1 MEQAILSG
9 AAVGALYVL
18 MSMGFA
24 LNLEIAD
31 IVNVAH
37 GTFVVGAMYMTL
49 ELAHAGVNL
58 PVAIVLTALAAGVVS
73 YPVYVLLIQP
83 ARSQSGHAYMLV
95 FTLLLF
101 SAMTVLFQ
109 LMFSADVQSLRM
121 HFTSVHLFG
130 GTLTVPQIAGIVLA
144 IVASLGLY
152 LAARFTMIGKLAYV
166 ASRYPLGARSI
177 GVPVNRIYASVFMLS
192 GVLAGLAGGMAITF
206 QSVQPTMGLDY
217 VIVVFLVALV
227 ARTNLIGCL
236 VLGLAYGIAQSAL
249 AYAMN
254 ASTAATLT
262 LVVFLIALLGDRI
275 LRSIQGLVRRVMVSD
290 ASKTPVGAK

>member
-31 IVNVAH
+31 IVNIAH

-49 ELAHAGVNL
+49 ELIKHGMDL
-58 PVAIVLTALAAGVVS
+58 PMAILLTALAAGVVAH
-73 YPVYVLLIQP
+73 PVYVLLIRP
-83 ARSQSGHAYMLV
+83 ARAQSGHAFMLV

-109 LMFSADVQSLRM
+109 LFFSADVQSIPR
-121 HFTSVHLFG
+121 HFKGVSILG

-144 IVASLGLY
+144 IVMSIGLY

-166 ASRYPLGARSI
+166 ASRYPLGARSV
-177 GVPVNRIYASVFMLS
+177 GVPVNRIYNSVFVLS
-192 GVLAGLAGGMAITF
+192 GVLAGLAGGVAITF

-227 ARTNLIGCL
+227 ARTNLLGCL
-236 VLGLAYGIAQSAL
+236 VLGLAYGIVQSAL
-249 AYAMN
+249 AYAID

-262 LVVFLIALLGDRI
+262 LVVFLVALLADRI
-275 LRSIQGLVRRVMVSD
+275 LRSAQGLMRRFVSGR
-290 ASKTPVGAK
+290 TPVGAK